1 MLLVVC
7 GMWRATASYRGSE
20 KSATSHMRG
29 GAVQGSPEKVAV
41 LEARV

>member
-7 GMWRATASYRGSE
+7 GMACDCELGGR